1 MKMTGAKM
9 VVESLHQ
16 EGVEVVFG
24 YPGGAIMNVYDEIYK
39 QPNRKTCALLP
50 SRAIEKML
58 GELNNE

>member
-24 YPGGAIMNVYDEIYK
+24 YPGGAIMNAVKKFLMPASTDT
-39 QPNRKTCALLP
+39 NLL
-50 SRAIEKML
+50 A
-58 GELNNE
+58 GC

>member
-24 YPGGAIMNVYDEIYK
+24 YPGEIG
-39 QPNRKTCALLP
+39 
-50 SRAIEKML
+50 RAHV
-58 GELNNE
+58 